1 MRHVP
6 RRDTYRQVLVA
17 KLEQELETLNASMAS
32 EEVYT
37 NPDRLRDTQYRIV
50 EVEANLESSNEEWL
64 NWETA

>member
-1 MRHVP
+1 ME
-6 RRDTYRQVLVA
+6 
-17 KLEQELETLNASMAS
+17 LEQELETLNASMAS